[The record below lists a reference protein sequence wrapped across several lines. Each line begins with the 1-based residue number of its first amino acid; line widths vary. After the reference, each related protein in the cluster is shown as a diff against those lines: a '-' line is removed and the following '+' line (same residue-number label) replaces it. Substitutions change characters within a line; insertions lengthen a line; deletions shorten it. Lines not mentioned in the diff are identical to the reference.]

1 VALRKAVA
9 QLPDSVQAQYE
20 LGLALY
26 ETGAWRDSVPYF
38 EFVAK
43 KRPKWPDAQY
53 SLASVYARTQHVPEA
68 VDLLLTVIQI
78 NPQHFRANL
87 LLGRILT
94 LQHRAADALPY
105 LQQAE
110 STEPNNFEP
119 HAFLADALDGLGEAQ
134 RAAVERARAQTLK
147 QYAKP

>member
-1 VALRKAVA
+1 
-9 QLPDSVQAQYE
+9 LPDSVQAQYE

-68 VDLLLTVIQI
+68 VDLLLAVIQL

-94 LQHRAADALPY
+94 LQHRAGEALPY
-105 LQQAE
+105 LKQAE
-110 STEPNNFEP
+110 SVEPENFEP
-119 HAFLADALDGLGEAQ
+119 HAFLADAFDELGEPQSANT
-134 RAAVERARAQTLK
+134 ERTRAQALR
-147 QYAKP
+147 QAKP